1 VTGVPPLPAVTETVT
16 CVSPATPVGVAGTPG
31 GPGTTL
37 LDAAEALDVPIE
49 LVAVEVK
56 V

>member
-1 VTGVPPLPAVTETVT
+1 LPAT
-16 CVSPATPVGVAGTPG
+16 AVGVAGTPG
-31 GPGTTL
+31 GPGTTA
-37 LDAAEALDVPIE
+37 LDAAEALDVPIV